1 MIHEIGK
8 SNSVFNQFIA
18 EIRNKEIQK
27 DPLRFRKN
35 LERMGE
41 IMAYELSKKLEYV
54 ETKVETPLGIA
65 TVNQLKN
72 QPVIASILRAGL
84 TLHTGVLN
92 FFDHAENAFISAYR
106 EEKSGGE
113 IEVHVEYLASP
124 DLSGKTLIIAD
135 PMLATGQSMSLVYEA
150 ILRNGTPAKIHTVS
164 AIASQQAVDYVSKHL
179 PAGTEMWIGAI
190 DETLNANSYIV
201 PGIGD
206 AGDLAFGL
214 KL

>member
-1 MIHEIGK
+1 MIHELSK
-8 SNSVFNQFIA
+8 SNSILNQFIA
-18 EIRNKEIQK
+18 EIRNKNVQK

-41 IMAYELSKKLEYV
+41 IMAYELSKKLEFA
-54 ETKVETPLGIA
+54 ETKVETPLGTA
-65 TVNQLKN
+65 SVNQLKN

-84 TLHTGVLN
+84 TLHTGLLN

-106 EEKSGGE
+106 EEKEGGE
-113 IEVHVEYLASP
+113 IKVHVEYLASP
-124 DLSGKTLIIAD
+124 DLNGKTLIIAD

-164 AIASQQAVDYVSKHL
+164 AIASRQAIEYVSKHL
-179 PAGTEMWIGAI
+179 PAGTEIWVAVI
-190 DETLNANSYIV
+190 DEELNSSSYIV